1 MVHVGVLGSHLT
13 FIFLD
18 ILPSALP
25 LPQTSLLDT
34 KITLHYMQY

>member
-13 FIFLD
+13 SVFLD

-25 LPQTSLLDT
+25 PPQTSILDT
-34 KITLHYMQY
+34 VISLHYMQY